1 MLWRVRAGLP
11 DRPGALAQLAEAC
24 GRAGVNIQT
33 VQVFPGDSSVTDE
46 MVLQVPQD
54 WTRDRLGE
62 LVDGAGGQMVSA
74 VPVTTAALED
84 QPTRYVQAVRAI
96 INQPASFPDV
106 AAHLFDADVTPSADH
121 DDVLEMTVGGSATIQ
136 IRRDTPFTET
146 ERQRATALA
155 ELVGE
160 VLDRA
165 APPAPHQPAASATPD
180 FVTDGP
186 VVTALAGGKVAGRAE
201 YTKVEGDGPWPVDL
215 WVDPAWHRRGV
226 GTQLLAGIARA
237 ARSAGCEEIVLT
249 APSDTKAVLPM
260 VLAAGMRGRIR
271 MAGERLTVRISIT
284 DLRAGAGGTGV

>member
-11 DRPGALAQLAEAC
+11 DRPGALAELAAAC

-33 VQVFPGDSSVTDE
+33 VQVFPGDATVTDE
-46 MVLQVPQD
+46 LVLQVPQG
-54 WTRDRLGE
+54 WTHEQLRA
-62 LVDGAGGQMVSA
+62 LVDGAGGETVSA

-96 INQPASFPDV
+96 VAQPATFPDV
-106 AAHLFDADVTPSADH
+106 AAHLFDADIAPSTGQ

-136 IRRDTPFTET
+136 IRRDTPFTTT
-146 ERQRATALA
+146 ERDRAAALA

-160 VLDRA
+160 VLDA
-165 APPAPHQPAASATPD
+165 QAPPAPHQPGAGDPD
-180 FVTDGP
+180 FVTTGA
-186 VVTALAGGKVAGRAE
+186 VVSALAGGKVAGRAE
-201 YTKVEGDGPWPVDL
+201 YTAAADGPWPVDL

-226 GTQLLAGIARA
+226 GTRLLADVARA
-237 ARSAGCEEIVLT
+237 ARSAGAEEIVLT

-271 MAGERLTVRISIT
+271 MAGDTLTVRIAIT
-284 DLRAGAGGTGV
+284 DLRA